1 MTASGGGVCVGGVVD
16 GESGVRVGEGEGVSL
31 SCEGAGTYWY
41 LPPECFPSE
50 DDAADRAAPLVV
62 TTKVDVWSAG
72 IVLYEMLYGFRP
84 YAHELTP
91 AQIWRE
97 RHEIWNQNVS
107 YPSVNNVT
115 KAPVSVLARRCV
127 PVCFCSRV
135 CVQLA
140 RVSI

>member
-1 MTASGGGVCVGGVVD
+1 M
-16 GESGVRVGEGEGVSL
+16 SL

-115 KAPVSVLARRCV
+115 KAPVSVHARRSQMAAGAYIEHGRQLV
-127 PVCFCSRV
+127 RGGRGLHCS
-135 CVQLA
+135 CKSEPA
-140 RVSI
+140 S